1 MLTGKHI
8 VVGISGG
15 IAAYK
20 TPLLIRLLRQAGAEV
35 KVTVT
40 RNALQF
46 VTDLTLQT
54 LSGNKVYSDVF
65 APVNDHSTEHISLP
79 DWADLMIVAP
89 ATANVIGKM
98 ANGIADDALTTT
110 FLAML
115 KPVLI
120 APAMNDKMYAH
131 PALQHNLQTLC
142 TFPHVT
148 VMPCAEGFL
157 ACGTTGTGRM
167 QEPEAIFAE
176 AERLLTE
183 PVLAGRRMLI
193 TAGPTQEPIDPVRYI
208 SNYSSGKMGI
218 ALAEEAARMGAD
230 VTLVLGPTAIKPQP
244 LPNLHV
250 INVVTALQMHDAA
263 VGAFPDA
270 DTAILCAAVADYRP
284 AHPAKEKIKREHNS
298 TPETCSALNTSRET
312 GEVAQSAGGV
322 DKTLNPAPLTLPL
335 VANPDIAAALGRA
348 KRPDQTLVGFAL
360 ETNNAEQNAL
370 GKMARKNLDMI
381 ILNTINSS
389 PNVGEVA
396 PLATEEYKTPFGSDT
411 NQVTIYS
418 NSSPETGGGG
428 CEADGGV
435 DTLSL
440 PTLPKRDLA
449 RRILTLLQSK

>member
-89 ATANVIGKM
+89 TTANLIGKM

-131 PALQHNLQTLC
+131 PALQHNLQTLSA
-142 TFPHVT
+142 FPHVT

-176 AERLLTE
+176 AERLLSE
-183 PVLAGRRMLI
+183 PVLTGRRLLI

-218 ALAEEAARMGAD
+218 ALAEEAAHMGAD
-230 VTLVLGPTAIKPQP
+230 VTLVLGPTALKPQQ

-263 VGAFPDA
+263 VEAFPNA

-284 AHPAKEKIKREHNS
+284 AHPANEKIKREKS
-298 TPETCSALNTSRET
+298 S
-312 GEVAQSAGGV
+312 
-322 DKTLNPAPLTLPL
+322 LPSL
-335 VANPDIAAALGRA
+335 SLIENPDIAAALGRT
-348 KRPDQTLVGFAL
+348 KRPDQILVGFAL

-370 GKMARKNLDMI
+370 GKMSRKNLDMI
-381 ILNTINSS
+381 ILNT
-389 PNVGEVA
+389 VGA
-396 PLATEEYKTPFGSDT
+396 STPFNSDT

-418 NSSPETGGGG
+418 TLTSTDSEVHGSRFTVHGYSSSET
-428 CEADGGV
+428 EEVAQSAGGV
-435 DTLSL
+435 DSTINHAPLTINPISL
-440 PTLPKRDLA
+440 PTMPKRDLA
-449 RRILTLLQSK
+449 RRILTLLKPR

>member
-183 PVLAGRRMLI
+183 PILAGRRMLI

-230 VTLVLGPTAIKPQP
+230 VTLVLGPTALKPQP

-263 VGAFPDA
+263 IEAFPNA

-284 AHPAKEKIKREHNS
+284 AHPATQKIKREKEETSLNISEQQAEPASEPLS
-298 TPETCSALNTSRET
+298 TSI
-312 GEVAQSAGGV
+312 
-322 DKTLNPAPLTLPL
+322 TLEL
-335 VANPDIAAALGRA
+335 VENPDIAAALGRT

-396 PLATEEYKTPFGSDT
+396 PLATEEYKTPFNSDT

-418 NSSPETGGGG
+418 NSSSET
-428 CEADGGV
+428 EEVAQSAGGV
-435 DTLSL
+435 DSTINPSPLTINPISL
-440 PTLPKRDLA
+440 PTMPKRDLA
-449 RRILTLLQSK
+449 RRILTLLQPK